1 MSATHLYTQTHAGEV
16 GAQRIQERNLRSVYG
31 LLLFT
36 VDEFDCCCSLFFVN
50 FLDFFFQTT

>member
-36 VDEFDCCCSLFFVN
+36 VDEFDCCCSFFCEI
-50 FLDFFFQTT
+50 FIFFFQTT